1 MKKRTIVI
9 LAAVLAVL
17 LAGGAGG
24 YYVLFLRPYRDAVTT
39 IPQTGVTL
47 SEDEDGGL
55 TLSWPRAENAD
66 DYKVELK
73 NGRTTVWSGVF
84 SENRC
89 ALPAP
94 DTLRGGTAL
103 TVTPR
108 RAYQAP
114 GGAKMRSCDKPLK
127 AAFPAALPSLADLES
142 ALDADADVLTL
153 TWTPVEGAVYTVSAA
168 DGTALLTTAGGE
180 ASLTFGEDIPMP
192 AKNENVSFTLTYAIP
207 GGDVAFSSRVSAR
220 VDVAGED
227 LRGTRLFMQV
237 EELGNN
243 YYRFTWNETRGQR
256 YELQTQDA
264 LGQWQT
270 LAVRTDAEELSCTLG
285 PFPPFTDQFFRVIA
299 VGGHTLPDSDFAAE
313 PAETSLFTG
322 PTTMYATVWVV
333 KDLDIWSDT
342 AKSSRVGRATTDKSY
357 CVMGEKDGYFLIYI
371 DGAKGY
377 VDSAWC
383 LINLPDYMGDLVS
396 YDIKNSYDSIFMV
409 HDYGIPGITDTVV
422 TGYEQVG
429 SDYYTVTEERTVR
442 PEIPEADAPDTDA
455 PDTDAPEY
463 DYEALRDLYVPGQV
477 EIRKPSGF
485 LVPLLYPT
493 AKKILTAALA
503 AREDGYRL
511 KIYDAYRP
519 YIATRFLFDLTE
531 SLLQTQVPEEVYS
544 RMAGDKWADYLT
556 WLSRPAE
563 PEDEAQT
570 PPEEGET
577 ETGSEQDVP
586 EEDIPEEEPRPT
598 FYTVMTD
605 GRYGIG
611 SFLARTGSTH
621 NQGVAVD
628 LTLEVIYSGR
638 ELEMQTA
645 MHDLSWNSVLKYNNE
660 NANLLQK
667 YMTSAGLGTLS
678 SEWWHFQDNELRK
691 AQSIPLRQQGVTR
704 AGWTA
709 DANGWRYRT
718 AEDTYL
724 KDGVYKVDGK
734 SYTFDEN
741 GYSDYAAWEN

>member
-1 MKKRTIVI
+1 MKKRTIAI
-9 LAAVLAVL
+9 LTAALAVL
-17 LAGGAGG
+17 LAAGAGG
-24 YYVLFLRPYRDAVTT
+24 IYVFFLRPYRDAVTA
-39 IPQTGVTL
+39 IPQTGAML

-66 DYKVELK
+66 DYVVELK
-73 NGRTTVWSGVF
+73 NGRTTVWSGTF
-84 SENRC
+84 SGNSC
-89 ALPAP
+89 VLPGPEA
-94 DTLRGGTAL
+94 LRGATAL

-108 RAYQAP
+108 RAYPTPA
-114 GGAKMRSCDKPLK
+114 GDKMRSCDRPLR
-127 AAFPAALPSLADLES
+127 AAFPAALPSFSNLKS
-142 ALDADADVLTL
+142 TLDADADVLTL

-168 DGTALLTTAGGE
+168 DGTALLTTSGGE
-180 ASLTFGEDIPMP
+180 ATLTFGQDIPMP
-192 AKNENVSFTLTYAIP
+192 AKDEDVSFTLTYALP
-207 GGDVAFSSRVSAR
+207 GGEVAFFSRFSAR
-220 VDVAGED
+220 VDVSGED
-227 LRGTRLFMQV
+227 LRGTRLLLQV

-243 YYRFTWNETRGQR
+243 YYRFTWNETRGRR
-256 YELQTQDA
+256 YELQTQDP

-322 PTTMYATVWVV
+322 PTVVYATVWVV
-333 KDLDIWSDT
+333 KDLDVWADT
-342 AKSSRVGRATTDKSY
+342 AKSARVGRATTDKSY
-357 CVMGEKDGYFLIYI
+357 CVMGEEEGFFLIYI

-377 VDSAWC
+377 VDSSWC
-383 LINLPDYMGDLVS
+383 LINLPDYMGDLAS
-396 YDIKNSYDSIFMV
+396 YDIRNSYDAIYMV
-409 HDYGIPGITDTVV
+409 HDYGIPGITNTVI

-429 SDYYTVTEERTVR
+429 SDYYTVTEERTLR
-442 PEIPEADAPDTDA
+442 PETPETDISETDVSETDTA
-455 PDTDAPEY
+455 TTEY
-463 DYEALRDLYVPGQV
+463 AYEAFRQQYVPGPV
-477 EIRKPSGF
+477 ELRKPSRF

-493 AKKILTAALA
+493 AKKILEAALA

-544 RMAGDKWADYLT
+544 RMAGDMWTDYLD
-556 WLSRPAE
+556 WLARPAE
-563 PEDEAQT
+563 TPEQGSGTGTEPA
-570 PPEEGET
+570 PEEL
-577 ETGSEQDVP
+577 
-586 EEDIPEEEPRPT
+586 RPT

-645 MHDLSWNSVLKYNNE
+645 MHDLSWNSVLKYNND

-709 DANGWRYRT
+709 DPNGWRYRT

-724 KDGVYKVDGK
+724 KDGVYTVDGR

-741 GYSDYAAWEN
+741 GYADYTAWEN